1 MEHFL
6 RGFSGR
12 SVHFKK
18 ATCGILMNA
27 IDLQMAQETKPLRSP
42 VGSRRLGR
50 LLMTVVFLT
59 CLWGIGLGPAS
70 AQEKEADRPAAQETQ
85 SGYLIDV
92 SMPLTANAATR
103 LLNQLK
109 RLADSAPNQQRMTV
123 LLRYRSVVSDAGDR
137 GKSTAFEDALKVAR
151 AITSPELR
159 NIRIVSFVEGPV
171 VGHSTLPILASDAL
185 VLGPAGAIG
194 DASAGES
201 SSDETVT
208 ISYKAVAAK
217 RGLFPAAVVHA
228 LIDPGT
234 ELARVAKVGG
244 GQIFAVGDELKT
256 LRDDGNVLSEDVW
269 SAAGVPLRLDAKQLR
284 KARIAAGIVNS
295 LEQASELLDLAAIN
309 PIDNRRID
317 GEAVGALLNVAG
329 SISSGRVRRWQSNL
343 TATLESG
350 DVNTWLIA
358 IDSSGGDVDQSAIMA
373 GLFSQ
378 PQPPLRDVAGL
389 IQGEARG
396 DAALIALACK
406 PLYMT
411 TDSTLGGPGSDV
423 IGQGDLDRYAEL
435 IDQISRDTKRSAGLI
450 RGLLDRDLVVYRYT
464 NKKTGRVLYT
474 TQEDLVREAE
484 DADAER
490 DRWQRGDQVDLAEG
504 LTAAEAMALGLI
516 DGESESLLD
525 ASRQLGLEETP
536 KEVADRGI
544 VRFVEKLG
552 RSQGLAFMLLFI
564 GFITL
569 SAEANAP
576 GLSIPGFI
584 SMVCF
589 ALYFWIKFLAGTAE
603 WLELILFA
611 VGLIC
616 IGIEI
621 FVLPGFGVFGI
632 GGLAMAILGLVLMSQ
647 TFVIPK
653 NTYQIEVLTQG
664 LWIALGGAFGLIG
677 GFFAVRMLFPHIPLF
692 SGLVMDAGDT
702 AAVEEAERVADY
714 AHLLGQTGT
723 TTTPL
728 LPSGKARFGD
738 EIVAVVSDGSAIG
751 KGDTIRVT
759 ETHGNRVVVELV
771 GN

>member
-1 MEHFL
+1 
-6 RGFSGR
+6 
-12 SVHFKK
+12 
-18 ATCGILMNA
+18 MNA
-27 IDLQMAQETKPLRSP
+27 IDLRMARTSTHRP
-42 VGSRRLGR
+42 R
-50 LLMTVVFLT
+50 LLTNVLLA
-59 CLWGIGLGPAS
+59 CLLGVGMSSVA
-70 AQEKEADRPAAQETQ
+70 AQDEQPENAVAQETQ

-92 SMPLTANAATR
+92 SMPLTANATTQ

-109 RLADSAPNQQRMTV
+109 RLAETAPDQQRMTV
-123 LLRYRSVVSDAGDR
+123 LLRYPSVVNNAGDR
-137 GKSTAFEDALKVAR
+137 GKSTAFEDGLKVAR

-159 NIRIVSFVEGPV
+159 NIRIVSLVEGPV

-201 SSDETVT
+201 ASDETVT

-217 RGLFPAAVVHA
+217 RGLFPSAIVNA

-234 ELARVAKVGG
+234 ELARVTKVSG
-244 GQIFAVGDELKT
+244 GQVFAVGDDLKKM
-256 LRDDGNVLSEDVW
+256 RDDGKVLSEDVW

-295 LEQASELLDLAAIN
+295 LEQTSELLDLAAIN
-309 PIDNRRID
+309 PIDTRRID
-317 GEAVGALLNVAG
+317 GEAAGALLNIAG

-343 TATLESG
+343 NATLESG

-358 IDSSGGDVDQSAIMA
+358 IDSSGGDVDQSAVMA

-378 PQPPLRDVAGL
+378 PEPPLRDVAGL
-389 IQGEARG
+389 VQGEARG

-411 TDSTLGGPGSDV
+411 ADSTLGGPGSDV
-423 IGQGDLDRYAEL
+423 IGEEDLDRYAEL
-435 IDQISRDTKRSAGLI
+435 IDQIARDTKRPAGLI
-450 RGLLDRDLVVYRYT
+450 RGLLDRDLAVYRYT
-464 NKKTGRVLYT
+464 NKKTGRILYT
-474 TQEDLVREAE
+474 TQEDLVRDVD

-490 DRWQRGDQVDLAEG
+490 DRWRRGDQVELSEG
-504 LTAAEAMALGLI
+504 LTAAQASTLGLI
-516 DGESESLLD
+516 DGESESLED
-525 ASRQLGLEETP
+525 TSRRLGLQETP
-536 KEVADRGI
+536 KEISDRGI

-564 GFITL
+564 GFVTL

-677 GFFAVRMLFPHIPLF
+677 GFIVVRMLFPHIPLF

-702 AAVEEAERVADY
+702 AAVEQAERVADF

-751 KGDTIRVT
+751 KGDAIRVT